1 MSAADAAKLAQIQAR
16 AAEDRLANRVQTAEG
31 ATDGARAAGERR
43 GCWVP
48 WALTLL
54 VTVVGVG
61 VFAALSPFASSTA
74 ADDAVEIERLA
85 QAGEPGAQLALALI
99 LDHGFRGVAGDSA
112 QAREW
117 YQRAAESGSVSAQ
130 YYLGNWY
137 LTARSQEPDVDTAL
151 HWLGRA
157 AGREHVEAQLLL
169 ADLYRAGNRVTK
181 DLAAAAIW
189 YGRAADAGNADA
201 MCAMAR
207 LYAGIEPGYHLD
219 PPRAAMHDHM
229 AQALGKDCGLK
240 DLGYGASAA
249 LASWATQEGVRLGE
263 ERLAKGFTRRPAP

>member
-1 MSAADAAKLAQIQAR
+1 
-16 AAEDRLANRVQTAEG
+16 
-31 ATDGARAAGERR
+31 
-43 GCWVP
+43 VP

-54 VTVVGVG
+54 VTVVGVA

-74 ADDAVEIERLA
+74 ANDAVEIERLA
-85 QAGEPGAQLALALI
+85 AAGEPGAQLALALI
-99 LDHGFRGVAGDSA
+99 LDHGFHGVAGDSA

-117 YQRAAESGSVSAQ
+117 YQRAAEQGSVSAQ

-137 LTARSQEPDVDTAL
+137 LTRSREPDMDSAL

-157 AGREHVEAQLLL
+157 AGREHAEAQLLL
-169 ADLYRAGNRVTK
+169 ADLYRAGTRVTK

-201 MCAMAR
+201 MCGVAR
-207 LYAGIEPGYHLD
+207 LCAGVEPGYHLD
-219 PPRAAMHDHM
+219 PPKAAMHDHM

-240 DLGYGASAA
+240 EIGYGASAA
-249 LASWATQEGVRLGE
+249 SASWAKQEGVRLGE